1 MSKKLSYRE
10 CKSRVFADESVIE
23 SQWREAVHQLNR
35 KIVVLDDDP
44 TGTQTMHGIFVYTGW
59 SLEQIRQGFARKE
72 PVFFILTN
80 SRGLSAKT
88 VSEMYKTIAQ
98 RVHQVASE
106 CGKDFLIVCRGDS
119 TLRGHYPLETEVIR
133 SVLEEHGRKIDG
145 EILCPFFDDG
155 GRYTIGDIHYVKYGQ
170 ELIPA
175 GDTEFA
181 RDQTFGYRSSNLRQ
195 YVEEKTKGAYPASS
209 VLSVSLA
216 ELERGDTSAI
226 AETLKRMEGFQKLVV
241 NACHPLHLKVFCT
254 ALCQAIRSGKHYLF
268 RTAAPFINALSGIEK
283 NPLLSQEDLKATSSK
298 KGGLVIAGSHTRKTT
313 SQLWQLA
320 DMENLVPMEMDSD
333 LVLTVGLEQEAARL
347 ASKCSLLIQSGQT
360 PVVYTKRTVLPAQGE
375 QALQY
380 AIQISDGVQQ
390 VVANLS
396 LSPAFIIAKGG
407 ITSSDIATKALK
419 IRQAEVLG
427 QIEPGV
433 PVWKTGPEC
442 LFPNIPYVIFPGNVG
457 EEDTLKKAAEK
468 LL

>member
-35 KIVVLDDDP
+35 KIVVLADDP

-145 EILCPFFDDG
+145 GILCPFFVGG

-181 RDQTFGYRSSNLRQ
+181 RDQTFGYRSSNLRE
-195 YVEEKTKGAYPASS
+195 YVEEKTKGAYSASS

-216 ELERGDTSAI
+216 ELERGDTSAV
-226 AETLKRMEGFQKLVV
+226 AEALKRMEGF
-241 NACHPLHLKVFCT
+241 
-254 ALCQAIRSGKHYLF
+254 RSWL
-268 RTAAPFINALSGIEK
+268 
-283 NPLLSQEDLKATSSK
+283 
-298 KGGLVIAGSHTRKTT
+298 
-313 SQLWQLA
+313 
-320 DMENLVPMEMDSD
+320 
-333 LVLTVGLEQEAARL
+333 
-347 ASKCSLLIQSGQT
+347 
-360 PVVYTKRTVLPAQGE
+360 
-375 QALQY
+375 
-380 AIQISDGVQQ
+380 
-390 VVANLS
+390 
-396 LSPAFIIAKGG
+396 
-407 ITSSDIATKALK
+407 
-419 IRQAEVLG
+419 
-427 QIEPGV
+427 
-433 PVWKTGPEC
+433 
-442 LFPNIPYVIFPGNVG
+442 
-457 EEDTLKKAAEK
+457 
-468 LL
+468 